1 MIFQVMDDKRECFA
15 IYAEGQFYY
24 EDFPKKLSHT
34 WNYNEKLSEK
44 DITYFYLW
52 VQGKN
57 ITDVCPEHLKIG
69 MKPQKRK

>member
-15 IYAEGQFYY
+15 VYANGNFYY
-24 EDFPKKLSHT
+24 DKLPKQLSHT
-34 WNYNEKLSEK
+34 WNYNEKLSQK

-57 ITDVCPEHLKIG
+57 LSRCMPRALKGKI
-69 MKPQKRK
+69 QL